1 MAKKTTMPAPAISID
16 AAKEQV
22 KTCLTSKDAQGKPVI
37 DKYLTDSQR
46 TWLTVEEITDVL
58 KITDPD
64 SKITKALVVKAV
76 TDLVQ
81 ESTIRHRVRH
91 QQSIHEYTSTHE
103 PSTQQ

>member
-1 MAKKTTMPAPAISID
+1 MAKKTITPTPSISIESV
-16 AAKEQV
+16 KEQV

-58 KITDPD
+58 KISDPE

-81 ESTIRHRVRH
+81 ESEIRHRVRH
-91 QQSIHEYTSTHE
+91 QQSIHEYTSTYE